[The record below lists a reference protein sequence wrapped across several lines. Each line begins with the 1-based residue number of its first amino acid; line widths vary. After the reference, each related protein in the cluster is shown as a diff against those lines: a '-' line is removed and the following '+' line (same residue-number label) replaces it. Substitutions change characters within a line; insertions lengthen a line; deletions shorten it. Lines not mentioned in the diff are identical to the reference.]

1 MDSTRQLKYAKLIQK
16 EIGDLFLKEGKN
28 FYGNS
33 FLTVTGVR
41 VTPDLSIAR
50 VFISAFDEKGEEV
63 LQKLNTHKREIRHK
77 LGERIR
83 NQARIVPELEFFI
96 DDSLDYAEKI
106 DQLMKGIVI
115 PKDVPTEAEVDAI
128 LGKKPVLYIR
138 TSNGEYV
145 PVWRQEEFE

>member
-16 EIGDLFLKEGKN
+16 EMGDLFQKEGKG

-33 FLTVTGVR
+33 FITITGVK

-50 VFISAFDEKGEEV
+50 IYVSTFHEKGDDV
-63 LQKLNTHKREIRHK
+63 LTKLESHQREIRRK

-83 NQARIVPELEFFI
+83 NQARVIPELEFFI

-106 DQLMKGIVI
+106 DKLMKGLVI
-115 PKDVPTEAEVDAI
+115 PKDNNE
-128 LGKKPVLYIR
+128 G
-138 TSNGEYV
+138 
-145 PVWRQEEFE
+145 Q